1 MNAAIVILATAPVCI
16 GFGASTVFIR
26 PSVPPLISSRPKHRQ
41 APPHHPNIRLLA
53 KMDDD
58 DYEGDEVDDD
68 DEALMAAFASLDALG
83 SLDGD
88 EDAFPEGSESF
99 SQSGAFDAMLNDLE
113 NDGDIA
119 TEIKAGNTGKQKSA
133 EDEVKMYTDMLGE
146 LSDKGEEG
154 IYDNL
159 RLDLAK
165 ANMDLE
171 SLMDL
176 ADAATDDDDDND
188 EAIRRPNPPETKVEI
203 EESQDEMIDRVMK
216 EALEEAQGVS
226 PEIQID
232 SLEGDEEMMKEIN
245 ALFDRAAV
253 EMKAAAAQIKKDQA
267 IMSAEYSELRKEKE
281 AEEEERLR
289 AGKAQ
294 VSKMMEKVEKEAAEV
309 QQAIADLEA
318 AKAKTD
324 GDPLLK
330 VLNFKN
336 AGVAKQGALT
346 LSLLLAL
353 RSLIDLVQIG
363 GVSGNEHAFLAAV
376 QAVVSV
382 AAGVFYF
389 FF

>member
-1 MNAAIVILATAPVCI
+1 MN
-16 GFGASTVFIR
+16 
-26 PSVPPLISSRPKHRQ
+26 
-41 APPHHPNIRLLA
+41 
-53 KMDDD
+53 DDD
-58 DYEGDEVDDD
+58 KDYEGDEVDDD

-119 TEIKAGNTGKQKSA
+119 TEIKAGNAEKAKSA

-165 ANMDLE
+165 SNMDLE
-171 SLMDL
+171 SLVDL
-176 ADAATDDDDDND
+176 ADAATDDDDDDDDND

-330 VLNFKN
+330 VMNFKN

-376 QAVVSV
+376 QAVISV
-382 AAGVFYF
+382 AAGAFYF